1 VRDPEGSRNLV
12 AATRSRARA
21 SKEAQ
26 QQAVALP
33 KTESQDAPVHQEAPR
48 RATKARAK
56 VCSRGKESSEVITF
70 RGSPPPDPHSKWIGR
85 QDKTEI
91 PNGGRLLE
99 APSGFP
105 DGLLE
110 ALAHAL

>member
-1 VRDPEGSRNLV
+1 MIL
-12 AATRSRARA
+12 
-21 SKEAQ
+21 KEAQ

-33 KTESQDAPVHQEAPR
+33 ETESQDAPVPQEVSK

-56 VCSRGKESSEVITF
+56 VCSRGKEASEVITF
-70 RGSPPPDPHSKWIGR
+70 RGSPPPDPHSKWIGH
-85 QDKTEI
+85 QDETEI

-105 DGLLE
+105 DGLLVVE
-110 ALAHAL
+110 DDQRRR